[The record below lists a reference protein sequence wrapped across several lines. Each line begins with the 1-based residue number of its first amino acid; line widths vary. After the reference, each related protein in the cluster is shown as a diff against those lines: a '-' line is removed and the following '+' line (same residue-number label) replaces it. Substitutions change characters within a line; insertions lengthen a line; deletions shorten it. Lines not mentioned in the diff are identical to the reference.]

1 MLRRSLIISS
11 SALLTAACAGTAPLA
26 ETPDLN
32 APAALAAAER
42 VETGAPA
49 ADWVAS
55 FRDTRLEALVAE
67 AMEANPDIRAAAA
80 SLDAARASARSANAA
95 RLPSLDASTSVT
107 ERDAEPAGAT
117 TSWSLGADVSW
128 QADVWGRLSNQAR
141 AGALSAEAAQ
151 ADFYGARLSIAGAV
165 AQSWFAVIEARQQTA
180 LARRD
185 VTAREDQL
193 EIVDRRFRRGV
204 ARSSDV
210 RTARSA
216 LATSRATLASRER
229 AEAAARRALE
239 ALLGRYPG
247 AAIEAAETL
256 PEIGPTPAL
265 VSPGVLLER
274 RPDVA
279 AAELRLAAAGFSAE
293 AARKALYPRLNLSG
307 GISSAASDP
316 GDLFDTDAL
325 IETVTASVLAP
336 IFRGGALRAERDR
349 ARAEARRQ
357 AARYV
362 STVLAA
368 WRETEDAVFSEDV
381 LATRLEQLSTAREE
395 AQAALELVERQYA
408 SGVATIFEL
417 IDAQTRLISAE
428 SQLIAARRERA
439 DNRVSLH
446 LALAG
451 DFAAGGGL
459 RPETKN

>member
-1 MLRRSLIISS
+1 MLRRSLIISA

-26 ETPDLN
+26 ETPTLN
-32 APAALAAAER
+32 APGELAAAASLQ
-42 VETGAPA
+42 TGAPA
-49 ADWVAS
+49 VDWVAS
-55 FRDTRLEALVAE
+55 FRDARLEALVAE
-67 AMEANPDIRAAAA
+67 AMEANPDVLAAAA

-117 TSWSLGADVSW
+117 TNWSLGLDASW
-128 QADVWGRLSNQAR
+128 QADVWGRLSDQAR
-141 AGALSAEAAQ
+141 AGVLSAEAAE

-216 LATSRATLASRER
+216 LATSRATLATRER
-229 AEAAARRALE
+229 AEAASRRALE

-247 AAIEAAETL
+247 AAIEAADTL
-256 PEIGPTPAL
+256 PEIGATPAL
-265 VSPGVLLER
+265 VSPGALLER

-307 GISSAASDP
+307 GISSAADDP

-325 IETVTASVLAP
+325 IETVTASILAP

-349 ARAEARRQ
+349 AAADARRL

-368 WRETEDAVFSEDV
+368 WRETEDAVFSETA
-381 LATRLEQLSTAREE
+381 LATRLSQLSTAREE

-459 RPETKN
+459 RPEIDE